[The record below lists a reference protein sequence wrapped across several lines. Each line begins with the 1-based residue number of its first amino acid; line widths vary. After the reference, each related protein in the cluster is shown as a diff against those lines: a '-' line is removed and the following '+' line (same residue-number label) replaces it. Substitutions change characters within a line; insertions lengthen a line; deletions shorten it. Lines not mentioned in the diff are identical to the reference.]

1 MKKPGKSEIVLILY
15 SLMLNIFRKGNEMF
29 EKHKS
34 WVIAALVISLWAI
47 TTYANTI
54 NLTWHRVD
62 GCTTSDSTITGWHT
76 SGTNKLCQDDDG
88 GGSADVSCTTVLNKS
103 GSTDPNWTYEGDD
116 VVVDAVEIALCFL
129 TMTRNCVAVTS
140 ITLDGKGYAGL
151 CFNKSKI
158 MLKASP
164 ASDTLVHEVGH
175 FADLDD
181 LEPTVFRR
189 IMNYTENDSNCRV
202 ITSEKN
208 AYESL

>member
-34 WVIAALVISLWAI
+34 WVIAELVISLWSI

-88 GGSADVSCTTVLNKS
+88 EGSADVSCNTVLNKS
-103 GSTDPNWTYEGDD
+103 GSTDTGWTYEGGDD
-116 VVVDAVEIALCFL
+116 VIDDDTELRACLEAITRDCAAVTDIAGSKGACLSGKIVVADDAVS
-129 TMTRNCVAVTS
+129 T
-140 ITLDGKGYAGL
+140 
-151 CFNKSKI
+151 
-158 MLKASP
+158 
-164 ASDTLVHEVGH
+164 TLVHEVGH
-175 FADLDD
+175 KQGLSDLK
-181 LEPTVFRR
+181 PTVELR
-189 IMNYTENDSNCRV
+189 IMNYVANDSDCYV

-208 AYESL
+208 EYEGL